1 MFFKK
6 RMQWLWLLMLLMP
19 NEGYN
24 QLNIK
29 IGYNGGHSSAPAMN
43 GIITQFNN
51 DFVSK
56 YGGKMESPL
65 DEVKLMNG
73 LEIGA
78 RYRMGSVGFEL
89 TWNSMSDIN
98 DVYGVLSSGTKFQSK
113 WFTSLTQYALGIENY
128 IGNFGYGASLGYR
141 TAKIKSAID
150 GAKRKRSNIVTDS
163 GLVSKFYLLYQ
174 FPSNVVALA
183 IKPYIEVPLKDI
195 DIRNFDQEL
204 FYRIDP
210 SYNSPKPIN
219 ERYMLYGISIVLYNG
234 PQ

>member
-6 RMQWLWLLMLLMP
+6 RMQWLWLLILLFP

-29 IGYNGGHSSAPAMN
+29 IGYNGGYSSAPAMN
-43 GIITQFNN
+43 GVITQFNN

-78 RYRMGSVGFEL
+78 RYRMNSIGFEL

-98 DVYGVLSSGTKFQSK
+98 EVYGNLSSGTKFQSK
-113 WFTSLTQYALGIENY
+113 WYTSLTQYALGIENY
-128 IGNFGYGASLGYR
+128 IGNFGYGVSLGYR
-141 TAKIKSAID
+141 TAKIRSAID
-150 GAKRKRSNIVTDS
+150 GSKRKKSNIVTES
-163 GLVSKFYLLYQ
+163 ELVSKFYLLYQ
-174 FPSNVVALA
+174 LPSDVVALA
-183 IKPYIEVPLKDI
+183 IKPYIEFPLNDI

-210 SYNSPKPIN
+210 SYISPKPIN
-219 ERYMLYGISIVLYNG
+219 ERFMLFGISIVLYNG